1 MLCQENQ
8 SIHMSEMIC
17 IQVLYEHTKTLDMN
31 NVDNHGPQIVLN
43 KDRKHLIQRVYE
55 CIFLEVKKHFG
66 VFICNPSSVGVLGGL
81 VFFFPQDFNVTVL

>member
-1 MLCQENQ
+1 
-8 SIHMSEMIC
+8 MSEMIC

-55 CIFLEVKKHFG
+55 CIFLEVKKN
-66 VFICNPSSVGVLGGL
+66 ILGCLFAIQVQLEYL
-81 VFFFPQDFNVTVL
+81 VD